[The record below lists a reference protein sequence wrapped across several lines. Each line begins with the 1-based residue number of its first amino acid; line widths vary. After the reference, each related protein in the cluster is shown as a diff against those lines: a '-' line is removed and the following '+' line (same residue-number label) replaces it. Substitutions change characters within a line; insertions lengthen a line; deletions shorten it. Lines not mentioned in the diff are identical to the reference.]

1 MNLRVMTLNSEGLSS
16 RQRGFSLIELLLV
29 LAIIGIIS
37 AIAIPSFLSQRRR
50 ARVIGDA
57 KANAE
62 VLRMAL
68 ETRKADTGIYATA
81 GATLAWTAS
90 GALPSSAINPAPGF
104 VVRGASKMNFRVLI
118 GSTGLTY
125 LMNVT
130 DPSMSNAVVIQT
142 DQAGRQLD
150 GTATAL
156 PGVVG
161 LTTYQK
167 H

>member
-1 MNLRVMTLNSEGLSS
+1 MSMNATTASS
-16 RQRGFSLIELLLV
+16 RQQGFSLVELLLV

-37 AIAIPSFLSQRRR
+37 AIAIPSFLGQRRR

-68 ETRKADTGIYATA
+68 ETRKAETGIYAA
-81 GATLAWTAS
+81 VASYNWTAS
-90 GALPSSAINPAPGF
+90 GAAPAASTNPAPGF
-104 VVRGASKMNFRVLI
+104 VVRGASKMNYRVAVAN
-118 GSTGLTY
+118 GGLSY
-125 LMNVT
+125 LLNVT
-130 DPSMSNAVVIQT
+130 DPQMGNAVVIQT

-150 GTATAL
+150 GAGA
-156 PGVVG
+156 VG

>member
-1 MNLRVMTLNSEGLSS
+1 MKMNAERASS
-16 RQRGFSLIELLLV
+16 KQPGFSLIEILLV
-29 LAIIGIIS
+29 LAIIAIIS
-37 AIAIPSFLSQRRR
+37 AIAVPSFMNQRRR
-50 ARVIGDA
+50 ARIIGDA
-57 KANAE
+57 NTNAQ

-68 ETRKADTGIYATA
+68 ESRKAETGIYAA
-81 GATLAWTAS
+81 SGLTLAWTAS
-90 GALPSSAINPAPGF
+90 GALPSSTINPVPGF
-104 VVRGASKMNFRVLI
+104 VVKGASKMNFSLVFAN
-118 GSTGLTY
+118 SGLAY

-130 DPSMSNAVVIQT
+130 DPKMGNAVVIQT

-161 LTTYQK
+161 ITAYQK

>member
-1 MNLRVMTLNSEGLSS
+1 MKMNAERASS
-16 RQRGFSLIELLLV
+16 KQLGFSLIEILLV

-50 ARVIGDA
+50 ARIIGDA
-57 KANAE
+57 NANAQ
-62 VLRMAL
+62 VLRMAM
-68 ETRKADTGIYATA
+68 EARKAETGIYAA
-81 GATLAWTAS
+81 SGLALAWTAS
-90 GALPSSAINPAPGF
+90 GALPSSTVNPAPGF
-104 VVRGASKMNFRVLI
+104 VVKGASKMNFRIIVAN
-118 GSTGLTY
+118 GGLSY

-130 DPSMSNAVVIQT
+130 DPKMGNAVVIQT

-150 GTATAL
+150 GTATTL

-161 LTTYQK
+161 LTAYQK

>member
-1 MNLRVMTLNSEGLSS
+1 MKMNAERASS
-16 RQRGFSLIELLLV
+16 KQLGFSLIEILLV

-50 ARVIGDA
+50 ARIIGDA
-57 KANAE
+57 NANAQ

-68 ETRKADTGIYATA
+68 EARKAETGIYAA
-81 GATLAWTAS
+81 SGLSLAWTAS
-90 GALPSSAINPAPGF
+90 GALPSSAVNPVPGF
-104 VVRGASKMNFRVLI
+104 VVKGASKMNFKIVVANA
-118 GSTGLTY
+118 GLSY
-125 LMNVT
+125 LLNVT
-130 DPSMSNAVVIQT
+130 DPNMGNAVVIQT

-150 GTATAL
+150 GTATTL

-161 LTTYQK
+161 LTKYQK

>member
-1 MNLRVMTLNSEGLSS
+1 MKMNATKAASK
-16 RQRGFSLIELLLV
+16 QRGFSLVELLLV

-37 AIAIPSFLSQRRR
+37 AVAIPAFLGQRRR
-50 ARVIGDA
+50 ARIIGDA

-68 ETRKADTGIYATA
+68 ETRKAELGIYAPVASYSWTAA
-81 GATLAWTAS
+81 GAVPAAS
-90 GALPSSAINPAPGF
+90 VNPAPGF
-104 VVRGASKMNFRVLI
+104 VVKGASKMNFNVAVANA
-118 GSTGLTY
+118 GLSY

-130 DPSMSNAVVIQT
+130 DPNMGNAIVIQR

-150 GTATAL
+150 GTGAL
-156 PGVVG
+156 GQ
-161 LTTYQK
+161 TIYEK